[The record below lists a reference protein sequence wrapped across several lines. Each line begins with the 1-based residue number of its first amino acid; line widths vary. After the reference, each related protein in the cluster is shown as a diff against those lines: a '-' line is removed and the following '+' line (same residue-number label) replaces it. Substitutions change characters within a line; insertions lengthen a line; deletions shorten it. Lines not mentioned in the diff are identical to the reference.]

1 MQLAQGRWPWPEP
14 TLLAPMEG
22 VTHPVLRE
30 LLAERGGIGVV
41 CTEFVRITRNPLS
54 PKILRKHVVRPTGAA
69 LSVQVMG
76 NDLDNMAEATEM
88 VTAAGADIVDINL
101 GCPAPKVVRK
111 GVGSAMLE
119 DRALLGRVVTAMR
132 ARTHLPLSA
141 KIRAGFND
149 ASGVVDVA
157 RTVQD
162 AGADFIT
169 VHPRRRADFY
179 RGVADWRIIERLA
192 GALTIPVVGNGDAW
206 YAADALRMRRE
217 TGCVAV
223 MLGRPALRNPWIFL
237 QIQALRHGGEPPR
250 PSGAD
255 LVRYLRALTER
266 SSHLPERGR
275 LGQLKEA
282 LSYVS
287 RAMPTERGRQ
297 ELRDVLRK
305 QTLAEALIATERW
318 LLPLSA
324 DDLDLAPGGGT
335 VEVSGRVGYELSAA
349 GFTMPSSPS

>member
-1 MQLAQGRWPWPEP
+1 VDPRTELAQGRWPWSEP

-41 CTEFVRITRNPLS
+41 CTEFVRITQSPLS
-54 PKILRKHVVRPTGAA
+54 RKTLRKHVVRASGAA

-111 GVGSAMLE
+111 GVGSAMLK
-119 DRALLGRVVTAMR
+119 DRALLGRVVAAMR

-141 KIRAGFND
+141 KIRAGFDD
-149 ASGVVDVA
+149 ASSVVDIA

-179 RGVADWRIIERLA
+179 RGVADWRIIERLVR
-192 GALTIPVVGNGDAW
+192 ALSIPVVGNGDAW
-206 YAADALRMRRE
+206 YAADALRMQRE
-217 TGCVAV
+217 TGCLAV

-237 QIQALRHGGEPPR
+237 QLRALRNGDEAPR
-250 PSGAD
+250 PTGAD
-255 LVRYLRALTER
+255 LLGHIRTLTER
-266 SSHLPERGR
+266 SRDSSSERGL

-282 LSYVS
+282 LSYLS
-287 RAMPTERGRQ
+287 RALPPESGRQ
-297 ELRDVLRK
+297 QLREVLRE
-305 QTLAEALIATERW
+305 QTLRQALTATEHW
-318 LLPLSA
+318 LLPLSSNE
-324 DDLDLAPGGGT
+324 LDLAPEGGRF
-335 VEVSGRVGYELSAA
+335 EVSGRVAPPAY
-349 GFTMPSSPS
+349 